1 MRRHMRRHVRIRLST
16 LCALALV
23 LGLPQRASAQKE
35 TGRIARQRDIAGEWA
50 YGWKRIRFEVHGGRV
65 HGYMANADD
74 VGRRPGDLIIS
85 GYYDGSK
92 LTGTYYARYGARV
105 REQCPGA
112 SGDVPEHMQLT
123 VSADGEALSG
133 TRHDVGVDPS
143 NGCKATPRTEYLYF
157 TRVR

>member
-1 MRRHMRRHVRIRLST
+1 MRRQKRSRLST

-23 LGLPQRASAQKE
+23 LGMPQRASAQK
-35 TGRIARQRDIAGEWA
+35 GADRIAHRRDIAGEWA
-50 YGWKRIRFEVHGGRV
+50 YGWKRIRFEVHEGRV
-65 HGYMANADD
+65 RGYMANADD
-74 VGRRPGDLIIS
+74 AGRRPGDLIIF

-105 REQCPGA
+105 TEQCPGA
-112 SGDVPEHMQLT
+112 SGDVPEHMELT
-123 VSADGEALSG
+123 VSADGEALAG
-133 TRHDVGVDPS
+133 ARRAVRIDPD